1 MKYPIGT
8 KVRVVK
14 VPEGLDE
21 DDTPIGSIGE
31 IVEYGREMDYKV
43 KSEGFKD
50 DWWWFMNGD
59 VEPLFNKR
67 EYILLEIEETKQY
80 LNTLQLQLD
89 EFK

>member
-31 IVEYGREMDYKV
+31 IIEYGKVMDYKV
-43 KSEGFKD
+43 KSENFEHMS
-50 DWWWFMNGD
+50 WWFMNDD
-59 VEPLFNKR
+59 VELARSNR
-67 EYILLEIEETKQY
+67 EYVLLEIEK
-80 LNTLQLQLD
+80 LNNI
-89 EFK
+89 